1 MLTKDDLVAF
11 ETEMRDIFCE
21 GKINA
26 PVHLSDGNE
35 EQLIEIF
42 TNIKRTDWV
51 FSTWRSHYH
60 ALLHGI
66 SRDWLKQEIMDG
78 RSITVNK
85 PDQKFYA
92 SAIVSGIAPIALGAA
107 LSIKLRNE
115 PDAVW
120 LFVGDMTA
128 RTGMLHEVKQ
138 YASGH
143 SLPLNIVV
151 EDNHISV
158 QSPTAQVWGEDKK
171 ELNIQTYEFESSYPH
186 VGAGKWVT
194 F

>member
-1 MLTKDDLVAF
+1 MTKEELIAF
-11 ETEMRDIFCE
+11 ETEMRDTFCE
-21 GKINA
+21 GKIRA

-35 EQLIEIF
+35 DYLIEIF
-42 TNIKRTDWV
+42 KDVKKTDWI

-66 SRDWLKQEIMDG
+66 SRDWLRQEIMEG

-85 PDQKFYA
+85 PDQRFFS
-92 SAIVSGIAPIALGAA
+92 SAIVAGIAPIALGTA
-107 LSIKLRNE
+107 LSVKVKQE
-115 PDAVW
+115 PDTVW
-120 LFVGDMTA
+120 LFVGDMTI
-128 RTGMLHEVKQ
+128 RTGILHEVQQ

-151 EDNHISV
+151 EDNGISV
-158 QSPTAQVWGEDKK
+158 QSPTAQVWGEDNQA
-171 ELNIQTYEFESSYPH
+171 LNLQRYEFESSYPH

>member
-1 MLTKDDLVAF
+1 VFTKEELIAF
-11 ETEMRDIFCE
+11 ETEMCDTFCE
-21 GKINA
+21 GKIRA

-35 EQLIEIF
+35 ESLIEIF
-42 TNIKRTDWV
+42 KNIKPTDWV

-66 SRDWLKQEIMDG
+66 DIDWLRQEILEG
-78 RSITVNK
+78 RSITVNN
-85 PDQKFYA
+85 PEHRFYS
-92 SAIVSGIAPIALGAA
+92 SAIVAGIAPIALGAA
-107 LSIKLRNE
+107 LSIKLRKQ
-115 PDAVW
+115 PDQVW
-120 LFVGDMTA
+120 LFVGDMTI
-128 RTGMLHEVKQ
+128 RTGILHEVKS
-138 YASGH
+138 YVSGH

-158 QSPTAQVWGEDKK
+158 QSPTRKVWGEDNMK
-171 ELNIQTYEFESSYPH
+171 LNITEYEFESSYPH

>member
-1 MLTKDDLVAF
+1 MLTKDDLIAF
-11 ETEMRDIFCE
+11 EAEMCDIFCE
-21 GKINA
+21 GRIKF

-35 EQLIEIF
+35 DSLIEIF
-42 TNIKRTDWV
+42 KNVKKTDWI

-66 SRDWLKQEIMDG
+66 SQEWLKQEIMNG
-78 RSITVNK
+78 RSITINK
-85 PDQKFYA
+85 PNQRFFS
-92 SAIVSGIAPIALGAA
+92 SAIVSGIAPIALGTA
-107 LSIKLRNE
+107 LSIKLQKQ
-115 PDAVW
+115 PDQVW
-120 LFVGDMTA
+120 LFVGDMTI

-158 QSPTAQVWGEDKK
+158 QSPTKKVWGEDDAK
-171 ELNIQTYEFESSYPH
+171 LNIVEYEFESTYPH

>member
-1 MLTKDDLVAF
+1 MC
-11 ETEMRDIFCE
+11 DIFCE
-21 GKINA
+21 GKILA

-42 TNIKRTDWV
+42 KHIKKTDWV
-51 FSTWRSHYH
+51 FSAWRSHYH

-66 SRDWLKQEIMDG
+66 SREWLRQEIMEG

-85 PDQKFYA
+85 PDQRFFA
-92 SAIVSGIAPIALGAA
+92 SAIVAGIAPIALGTA
-107 LSIKLRNE
+107 LSIKLKKE
-115 PDAVW
+115 LDAVW
-120 LFVGDMTA
+120 LFIGDMTS
-128 RTGMLHEVKQ
+128 RTGMLHEVMQ
-138 YASGH
+138 YANGH

-158 QSPTAQVWGEDKK
+158 QSPTAQVWGEDAHK
-171 ELNIQTYEFESSYPH
+171 LNLQRYEFESSYPH

>member
-1 MLTKDDLVAF
+1 MFTKEELIAF
-11 ETEMRDIFCE
+11 ETEMCDTFCE

-35 EQLIEIF
+35 DSLIEIF
-42 TNIKRTDWV
+42 KNIKTTDWV

-66 SRDWLKQEIMDG
+66 DIGWLRQEIMEG
-78 RSITVNK
+78 RSITVNN
-85 PDQKFYA
+85 PEHRFYA
-92 SAIVSGIAPIALGAA
+92 SAIVAGIAPIALGAA
-107 LSIKLRNE
+107 LSIKLKQQ
-115 PDAVW
+115 PDQVW

-128 RTGMLHEVKQ
+128 RTGILQEVRQ

-158 QSPTAQVWGEDKK
+158 QTPTRKVWGEDGMK
-171 ELNIQTYEFESSYPH
+171 LNITEYEFESSYPH

>member
-1 MLTKDDLVAF
+1 MFSKEDLIAF
-11 ETEMRDIFCE
+11 ETEMCDAFCE
-21 GKINA
+21 GKIQA

-35 EQLIEIF
+35 DSLIEIF
-42 TNIKRTDWV
+42 KNVRSTDWV

-66 SRDWLKQEIMDG
+66 SRSWLRQEIMEG

-85 PDQKFYA
+85 PDQRFFS
-92 SAIVSGIAPIALGAA
+92 SAIVAGIAPIALGTA
-107 LSIKLRNE
+107 LSVKLNKQ
-115 PDAVW
+115 PDQVW
-120 LFVGDMTA
+120 LFVGDMTI
-128 RTGMLHEVKQ
+128 RTGILSEVQ
-138 YASGH
+138 RYAKGH

-158 QSPTAQVWGEDKK
+158 QTPTRKVWGEDNAD
-171 ELNIQTYEFESSYPH
+171 LNITEYEFESSYPH

>member
-1 MLTKDDLVAF
+1 MLTKESLIEF
-11 ETEMRDIFCE
+11 ETEMCDAFCD
-21 GKINA
+21 GKIHA

-35 EQLIEIF
+35 DQLIDIF
-42 TNIKRTDWV
+42 QHVAPTDWI

-66 SRDWLKQEIMDG
+66 CRDWLRQEIIEG
-78 RSITVNK
+78 RSITINK
-85 PDQKFYA
+85 PDQRFFS
-92 SAIVSGIAPIALGAA
+92 SAIVAGIAPVALGVA
-107 LSIKLRNE
+107 LSVKLNKQ
-115 PDAVW
+115 PDQVW
-120 LFVGDMTA
+120 LFVGDMTI
-128 RTGMLHEVKQ
+128 RTGILHEVQQ
-138 YASGH
+138 YAKGH

-158 QSPTAQVWGEDKK
+158 QTPTRKVWGEDNAV
-171 ELNIQTYEFESSYPH
+171 LNVTEYEFKSSYPH

>member
-1 MLTKDDLVAF
+1 MITKEDLVAF
-11 ETEMRDIFCE
+11 ETEMCDIFCD
-21 GKINA
+21 GKIKA

-35 EQLIEIF
+35 ERLIEIF
-42 TNIKRTDWV
+42 KNIKPTDWV
-51 FSTWRSHYH
+51 FSNWRSHYH

-66 SRDWLKQEIMDG
+66 DRNWLRQEIIDG
-78 RSITVNK
+78 RSITVNN
-85 PDQKFYA
+85 PEHRFYS
-92 SAIVSGIAPIALGAA
+92 SAIVAGIAPIALGTA
-107 LSIKLRNE
+107 LSIKLQKQ
-115 PDAVW
+115 PDQVW
-120 LFVGDMTA
+120 LFVGDMTV
-128 RTGMLHEVKQ
+128 RTGILHEVKQ

-158 QSPTAQVWGEDKK
+158 QTPTRKVWGEDTN
-171 ELNIQTYEFESSYPH
+171 LNITEYEFESTYPH

>member
-1 MLTKDDLVAF
+1 MYTKEDLIAF
-11 ETEMRDIFCE
+11 ETEMCDIFCE
-21 GKINA
+21 GKIRA

-42 TNIKRTDWV
+42 KNVKSTDWV

-66 SRDWLKQEIMDG
+66 DRDWLHQEIMEG

-85 PDQKFYA
+85 PDQRFFA
-92 SAIVSGIAPIALGAA
+92 SAIVAGIAPIALGTA
-107 LSIKLRNE
+107 LSVKLKKE
-115 PDAVW
+115 PDTVW
-120 LFVGDMTA
+120 LFVGDMTI

-151 EDNHISV
+151 EDNKISV
-158 QSPTAQVWGEDKK
+158 QSPTAEVWGEDNA
-171 ELNIQTYEFESSYPH
+171 ELNIQRYDFESSYPH
-186 VGAGKWVT
+186 VGAGKWVM